1 MRNPTPL
8 VPGEPVSD
16 VTVHVVLNDFGPLG
30 RAYVETDEVDA
41 DAETIIEGILSGQ
54 YSHPLRVVAFNAA
67 EGWARD
73 VTEDIARAVLGRVRS
88 DNRSIGAASQEFLVR
103 ALGADVTQRLT
114 KHCRSQCPQ

>member
-41 DAETIIEGILSGQ
+41 DEETIIESILSGQ

-88 DNRSIGAASQEFLVR
+88 DNRSIGAASQEFLLR
-103 ALGADVTQRLT
+103 ALGADVT
-114 KHCRSQCPQ
+114 KG

>member
-8 VPGEPVSD
+8 APGEPVSN

-41 DAETIIEGILSGQ
+41 DAETIIENILNGQ

-73 VTEDIARAVLGRVRS
+73 VTEDIARAYSAARAPNS
-88 DNRSIGAASQEFLVR
+88 DQSGKPRRNF
-103 ALGADVTQRLT
+103 
-114 KHCRSQCPQ
+114 

>member
-1 MRNPTPL
+1 MRNQTPL
-8 VPGEPVSD
+8 APGEPVSD

-41 DAETIIEGILSGQ
+41 DVETIIEGILTGQ

-73 VTEDIARAVLGRVRS
+73 VSEDVARAALSRVS
-88 DNRSIGAASQEFLVR
+88 SEGRSIGVVAHEFLFR
-103 ALGADVTQRLT
+103 ALRVNPTTGD
-114 KHCRSQCPQ
+114 

>member
-1 MRNPTPL
+1 MRNQTPL

-41 DAETIIEGILSGQ
+41 DIETIIEGMLTGQ

-67 EGWARD
+67 EGWGRD
-73 VTEDIARAVLGRVRS
+73 VTEDVARAVFGRAIAE
-88 DNRSIGAASQEFLVR
+88 DRSIGKAVQEFLSR
-103 ALGADVTQRLT
+103 TLGAEAVTGN
-114 KHCRSQCPQ
+114 